1 MPVNASLEYQLAE
14 QKYREAETPADK
26 LKALQVMY
34 AKAPKHK
41 SAEQLVKWIK
51 ETTKKYKDILAKE
64 KQNKKGKSKY
74 SIKKEGAATVVI
86 VGYTNT
92 GKSTLLN
99 ELTNAKPLIADY
111 EFTTVRP
118 EIATFDY
125 KGVKIQLI
133 ELPAIVDDYFDTVDG
148 PSFLGIV
155 RLSELVIVMSR
166 NETERRKTL
175 KELEYIDD
183 VQHKVIYYNGEKN
196 FADIIWR
203 NLSLVKV
210 FTKMPGKPKAYPP
223 VSLKKGS
230 TVKDLARHVHKDF
243 VKKFKFGR
251 VWGRGAK
258 HGGTKISLNH
268 KLKDDDV
275 VELHMK

>member
-26 LKALQVMY
+26 LRALQVMY

-41 SAEQLVKWIK
+41 SSEQLIKWIR
-51 ETTKKYKDILAKE
+51 ETIKKYKDILAKE
-64 KQNKKGKSKY
+64 KQSKKGRSKY
-74 SIKKEGAATVVI
+74 SIKKDGAATVVI

-92 GKSTLLN
+92 GKSTLLK

-111 EFTTVRP
+111 EFTTVKP

-155 RLSELVIVMSR
+155 RLSDLVIVMSR
-166 NETERRKTL
+166 NEAERRKTV

-183 VQHKVIYYNGEKN
+183 IQHKVIYYNGEKN
-196 FADIIWR
+196 FSDIIWR
-203 NLSLVKV
+203 NLGLVKV
-210 FTKMPGKPKAYPP
+210 FTKLPGKPKAFPP

-230 TVKDLARHVHKDF
+230 TVKDLATYVHKDF

-251 VWGRGAK
+251 VWGKSAK
-258 HGGTKISLNH
+258 HGGMRISLNH